1 MVEMAGVAGVI
12 GSLVFVGVQ
21 VQQSAAAT
29 RSATVLQ
36 LKDSWVQVNLALATS
51 PELARAFETVRTDG
65 WEADLISQMLVS
77 GYFRSLSHNW
87 SNAYYQYLNGTL
99 EESQWTPH
107 LREVE
112 GSVTD
117 SIAWR
122 VWGEWEHLYDDSFR
136 ALVDSLRAAN
146 VR

>member
-1 MVEMAGVAGVI
+1 MVEILGVAGVI
-12 GSLVFVGVQ
+12 ASLVFVGVQ

-36 LKDSWVQVNLALATS
+36 LKDSWVQVNLASATS
-51 PELARAFETVRTDG
+51 PELARAFETLRTDG
-65 WEADLISQMLVS
+65 WEADPISNFLVS
-77 GYFRSLSHNW
+77 GYFRSLFHNW

-107 LREVE
+107 LREVQV
-112 GSVTD
+112 SVTD
-117 SIAWR
+117 SVFWR
-122 VWGEWEHLYDDSFR
+122 VWGAWEHVYDDPFR
-136 ALVDSLRAAN
+136 VLVDSLRAAH